1 MSSVD
6 QTEPA
11 LNIIWP
17 MFISLENSL
26 LHAEQCEPMLTK
38 IWPVFISLAID
49 YHLPSNADLC

>member
-1 MSSVD
+1 
-6 QTEPA
+6 
-11 LNIIWP
+11 